1 MARRAQARCA
11 QHCRQDARL
20 AAYRCALY
28 RRRFRD
34 RRCRR
39 AGAHRAGCA
48 HHLPARTQV
57 PGLTGQGA
65 LMILLRS
72 LITLVLLAAF
82 ITLWVWAWRGERR
95 EEFAAAA
102 RLPLDD
108 GERDA

>member
-1 MARRAQARCA
+1 
-11 QHCRQDARL
+11 
-20 AAYRCALY
+20 
-28 RRRFRD
+28 
-34 RRCRR
+34 
-39 AGAHRAGCA
+39 
-48 HHLPARTQV
+48 
-57 PGLTGQGA
+57 
-65 LMILLRS
+65 MILLRS